1 LDDEGHDHP
10 IHYTSRQ
17 MASSKRNYKVTK
29 KEGLA
34 IMFALKKFHHYLLK
48 SKVTIVTNHQTLDY
62 FINKPN
68 ATRRIAWWVLL
79 M

>member
-48 SKVTIVTNHQTLDY
+48 RLDY